1 MQILSTEQIK
11 AWDAFT
17 IANEPIESIDLMER
31 AASKC
36 AEWTL
41 KNYKGRNFSIFCGK
55 GNNGGDGLVIARLLS
70 AAEAEVAVYILEFGF
85 LGTADFQT
93 NLARLH
99 QTGVSIRFIS
109 SNELFPVI
117 SPGTV
122 IIDALLGTGLNRPL
136 EGLTSLL
143 VGHLNQSGNPI
154 VAIDMPTGMYADRSS
169 AGNVRIMATNTLSF
183 QCYRV
188 AFLIGENEGNLGKL
202 DILDIGLHPDF
213 PGLADPPYQLIG
225 IDMVASII
233 RPRKQHS
240 HKGTYGHAALVAG
253 SRGMMGAA
261 LLCAKAVLRS
271 GAGKLTTHVTE
282 SGSAFI
288 QTGCPESIC
297 MIEKGDTH
305 ILEMHDAGKYNV
317 VAIGP
322 GLGSYPTHLEL
333 IRKIFKTGTNGM
345 VIDADG
351 LNIISESKELQ
362 TMIPKNS
369 VLTPHPKEFTSL
381 FGETNNDFEK
391 IALAIRK
398 ARESGATIVLK
409 GHHSFI
415 ATPGGKG
422 YFNSTGNAGMATAG
436 AGDVLTGIITGII
449 AQGYSAEQA
458 AIAGVFLHG
467 LAGDIAVQSLSEPSL
482 IAGDLIKYLG
492 KAFLKL
498 QSFHQ

>member
-17 IANEPIESIDLMER
+17 IANEPIESIELMER

-36 AEWTL
+36 AEWIL
-41 KNYKGRNFSIFCGK
+41 KNYQGGNFIIFCGK

-70 AAEAEVAVYILEFGF
+70 AAQAEVAVYILEFGF

-99 QTGVSIRFIS
+99 QSGVPIRFIS

-117 SPGTV
+117 APGTV
-122 IIDALLGTGLNRPL
+122 IVDALLGTGLNRPL
-136 EGLTSLL
+136 EGLTAHL
-143 VGHLNQSGNPI
+143 VDHLNQTGNPI

-169 AGNVRIMATNTLSF
+169 AGTLRIRAVNTLSF

-188 AFLIGENEGNLGKL
+188 AFLIGENEDDLGKL
-202 DILDIGLHPDF
+202 TILNIGLLPSF
-213 PGLADPPYQLIG
+213 PGLTDPSFQLIS

-240 HKGTYGHAALVAG
+240 HKGTYGHAAVVAG

-261 LLCAKAVLRS
+261 LLCARAVLRS

-305 ILEMHDAGKYNV
+305 ILEMHDAGKYDV

-322 GLGSYPTHLEL
+322 GLGSYPTHVEL
-333 IRKIFKTGTNGM
+333 MKTVFKRGAKGI

-351 LNIISESKELQ
+351 LNILSQSTELQ
-362 TMIPKNS
+362 KIIPPNS
-369 VLTPHPKEFTSL
+369 VLTPHPKEFSSL
-381 FGETNNDFEK
+381 FGDTNNDFEK

-398 ARESGATIVLK
+398 AHESGATIVLK

-436 AGDVLTGIITGII
+436 AGDVLTGIIAGIM
-449 AQGYSAEQA
+449 AQGYNAEQA

-467 LAGDIAVQSLSEPSL
+467 LAGDIAVQSVSEPSL

-498 QSFHQ
+498 